1 MRKEVR
7 LAGFGG
13 QGIISMGV
21 WLALAV
27 GQKEGREVAQTQ
39 SYGPEARGGAC
50 KAELV
55 IAEGEI
61 DYIKP
66 LCPDL
71 LVTLSQPALDKYCD
85 DINPEETLVLIDN
98 TLISQV
104 PENLKKVMSVP
115 ATRLAEEV
123 TGQVQMANVVMLG
136 AISVLSDLVRPESC
150 QEVLAESLAEKFQEQ
165 AKKAFAAGVAYGK
178 SIQGGQ

>member
-21 WLALAV
+21 WLAMAI
-27 GQKEGREVAQTQ
+27 GQKEGQEVAQTQ

-55 IAEGEI
+55 IADDEI

-66 LCPDL
+66 LSPNI
-71 LVTLSQPALDKYCD
+71 LVTLSQPALDKYCE
-85 DINPEETLVLIDN
+85 DINPDETLVIIDN
-98 TLISQV
+98 TLIDNIPGQ
-104 PENLKKVMSVP
+104 LKKVVSVP
-115 ATRLAEEV
+115 ATKLAEES
-123 TGQVQMANVVMLG
+123 TGQTQMANVVMLG
-136 AISVLSDLVRPESC
+136 ALSVLGDIVRPESC
-150 QEVLAESLAEKFQEQ
+150 QEVLKEALAAKFQEQ
-165 AKKAFAAGVAYGK
+165 AMKAFEVGVNYAK
-178 SIQGGQ
+178 SL